1 MSLEELEKKLYGL
14 DHKDDEEQTSA
25 PRVAPHREQPNVQT
39 QWGAEMAV
47 AEQEASKK
55 MGKGTKAFIISS
67 ITLLL
72 AIGGISYYYISEYY
86 KTKDLVFNAETED
99 SAQIA
104 RPFDIT
110 VDMENRSQ
118 ATLRD
123 AKIFVKLPDGV
134 IGIGNDIDRQTIE
147 EAIGDMRPGEVVERT
162 YTVVVVKDEQ
172 STKKLD
178 VNFSYL
184 PQNINTRFEREETLE
199 VHIKEPAIAL
209 DFATPQKVFS
219 TENFDIG
226 MRYRNISDI
235 EFKDLK
241 IKLLVPEKVA
251 LKSTSINPDVDA
263 TTWKVATLAPQAE
276 NLISAKAAFEGAHQE
291 FFELRAQ
298 VIASINGQEY
308 VINEKTANLE
318 IAPSPLSLEIIAN
331 NNPNYIAQPAEA
343 IAYTLRYRNNTEVAL
358 NDVIVKA
365 KLKGEMYDLTT
376 VQSRGSFD
384 SVTNTL
390 MWNASGI
397 PELKLIEP
405 GREGSVDFVVQT
417 KQVYP
422 IKRMFDKNFTL
433 RIDGEINSPTV
444 PYNVASDKTI
454 GFASNETK
462 VSGNITIAANMALV
476 PGSAIPQVNSP
487 SKYTVTMTIRNYAT
501 DMSNVRIA
509 SSLQPGVKWV
519 GVVKSNSGAVPTY
532 NDRTGEISWVIDKII
547 ATKGVIGA
555 PTEATF
561 QVEITP
567 NITQIGGTIDVTK
580 DINLSAKDE
589 FTGAEVVRTAKG
601 LLTAGVGK

>member
-14 DHKDDEEQTSA
+14 DHKDDEEQTSV
-25 PRVAPHREQPNVQT
+25 PKVTHQEQPNVQT
-39 QWGAEMAV
+39 AWGGELAA

-55 MGKGTKAFIISS
+55 MGSGMKAFIISS
-67 ITLLL
+67 ILLIL
-72 AIGGISYYYISEYY
+72 GIGGISYYYISEYY
-86 KTKDLVFNAETED
+86 KTKDLVFAAQTED
-99 SAQIA
+99 SALIA
-104 RPFDIT
+104 RPFEIT
-110 VDMENRSQ
+110 VNVENKSQ
-118 ATLRD
+118 AVLRD
-123 AKIFVKLPDGV
+123 ARIFVKLPDGV
-134 IGIGNDIDRQTIE
+134 VGIGNDIDKQTIE
-147 EAIGDMRPGEVVERT
+147 ESVGDMIPGTVLEKT
-162 YTVVVVKDEQ
+162 YEVVVVKDEE

-199 VHIKEPAIAL
+199 VHVGEPSISL
-209 DFATPQKVFS
+209 DFTTPQNVFS

-235 EFKDLK
+235 DFKDLK
-241 IKLLVPEKVA
+241 IKLIAPEKVSI
-251 LKSTSINPDVDA
+251 KSTSIAPDAGTMMWQA
-263 TTWKVATLAPQAE
+263 TTLAPQME
-276 NLISAKAAFEGAHQE
+276 NLISVKAAFEGAHQD

-298 VIASINGQEY
+298 VIAMINGEEY
-308 VINEKTANLE
+308 VINEKTANLGV
-318 IAPSPLSLEIIAN
+318 AASPLSLEIVAN
-331 NNPNYIAQPAEA
+331 NNPNYIARPAGT
-343 IAYTLRYRNNTEVAL
+343 ITYTLKYRNNTEVAL

-376 VQSRGSFD
+376 VQSKGSFD
-384 SVTNTL
+384 SITNTL
-390 MWNASGI
+390 TWNASGI
-397 PELKLIEP
+397 SELKLIEP
-405 GREGSVDFVVQT
+405 GREGSVDFTIQT
-417 KQVYP
+417 KQTYP

-454 GFASNETK
+454 GFASNEVKIGGDISIEAKMMLT
-462 VSGNITIAANMALV
+462 
-476 PGSAIPQVNSP
+476 PGSALPQVNKP

-509 SSLQPGVKWV
+509 SSLQPGVKWT

-532 NDRTGEISWVIDKII
+532 NDRTGEISWTIDKII
-547 ATKGVIGA
+547 ATKGAIGT

-580 DINLSAKDE
+580 DITLSAKDD
-589 FTGAEVVRTAKG
+589 FTGVDVQRVVKG
-601 LLTAGVGK
+601 LLVDGVRR